1 MNFNTSRLESLPWG
15 FWGLQTPRLRQR
27 SKSTFERFVCWLGW
41 RWRKWW
47 VWKTSFAERGSRCAK
62 ASSNT
67 PTNKGEGRRANA
79 NGTPPEAADGELPR
93 QQLRYPS
100 AAAHRR
106 HAYPSKHVLT
116 REAIRQRYRF
126 QLFCESRGTLLLGR
140 TAICIA
146 AWRKTLCRCVCKPS

>member
-1 MNFNTSRLESLPWG
+1 M
-15 FWGLQTPRLRQR
+15 
-27 SKSTFERFVCWLGW
+27 
-41 RWRKWW
+41 
-47 VWKTSFAERGSRCAK
+47 WKTSFAERGSRCAK

-79 NGTPPEAADGELPR
+79 NGTPPCESLEAADGELPR

-126 QLFCESRGTLLLGR
+126 QLFCESRGTLCLYS
-140 TAICIA
+140 
-146 AWRKTLCRCVCKPS
+146 CVAQNIVS